1 MRDYAELV
9 ELIRSFAC
17 NQYPQCED
25 CEMVMNGHECRSA
38 IERQA
43 DDAIEELLAENKAI
57 KQSNKDAAMRNK
69 LLCDEISRMK
79 EKVPHWIS
87 VEERLPELGQ
97 GVLVY
102 DDCEYM
108 SVADYTHDKHFPTV
122 YEFHVNGEYEPG
134 VTHWMPLPEAPKEE
148 TE

>member
-87 VEERLPELGQ
+87 VEDALPEIGKS
-97 GVLVY
+97 VLL
-102 DDCEYM
+102 
-108 SVADYTHDKHFPTV
+108 F
-122 YEFHVNGEYEPG
+122 NGAVHIGWRVDGKRFRFLSDRYPDHP
-134 VTHWMPLPEAPKEE
+134 THWMPLPRAPEE
-148 TE
+148 VEGDA